1 MNVQI
6 TFKPSGRR
14 VQVGQGT
21 SLLQAARKAG
31 VYIPTRC
38 DGKAACLMCKVQIS
52 PEWAEFAGQPGDAEQ
67 RKLGPLLDEGIRLSC
82 QVRVQG
88 DMEVNIPEDKLKA
101 AIRRQLERQ
110 AMDDELW

>member
-6 TFKPSGRR
+6 TFQPSGRC
-14 VQVGQGT
+14 VQVSRGT

-38 DGKAACLMCKVQIS
+38 DGKAACLMCKVEIA
-52 PEWAEFAGQPGDAEQ
+52 PERAELAGRPNDAEQ
-67 RKLGPLLDEGIRLSC
+67 RKLGPLLNEGIRLSC
-82 QVRVQG
+82 QARAQG
-88 DMEVNIPEDKLKA
+88 DMEVTIPEDRLKA

-110 AMDDELW
+110 GLDDELW

>member
-21 SLLQAARKAG
+21 TLLQAARKAG
-31 VYIPTRC
+31 VHIPTRC
-38 DGKAACLMCKVQIS
+38 DGKAACLMCKVHIS
-52 PEWAEFAGQPGDAEQ
+52 PEWAAFAGRPNDAEQ
-67 RKLGPLLDEGIRLSC
+67 RKLGPLLEEGIRLSC
-82 QVRVQG
+82 QARAQG
-88 DMEVNIPEDKLKA
+88 DVEVTIPEDKLKA
-101 AIRRQLERQ
+101 AVRRQLERQ

>member
-6 TFKPSGRR
+6 TFRPSGRR

-52 PEWAEFAGQPGDAEQ
+52 PEWAEFADQPRDAEQ
-67 RKLGPLLDEGIRLSC
+67 RKLGLYWMKECAYPARHVS
-82 QVRVQG
+82 
-88 DMEVNIPEDKLKA
+88 KA
-101 AIRRQLERQ
+101 IWR
-110 AMDDELW
+110 

>member
-6 TFKPSGRR
+6 TFKPSGKR

-38 DGKAACLMCKVQIS
+38 DGKAACLMCKVRIA
-52 PEWAEFAGQPGDAEQ
+52 PEQAELAGCPNGAEQ

-82 QVRVQG
+82 QARAQG
-88 DMEVNIPEDKLKA
+88 DMEVTIPEDRLKA

-110 AMDDELW
+110 ALDDELW